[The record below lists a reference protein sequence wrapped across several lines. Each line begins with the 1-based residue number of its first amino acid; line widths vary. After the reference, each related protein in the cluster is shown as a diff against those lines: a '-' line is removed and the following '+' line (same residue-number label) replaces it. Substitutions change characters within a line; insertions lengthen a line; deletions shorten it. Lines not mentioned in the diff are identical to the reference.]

1 MVVRRRQSLG
11 TSRFPIERS
20 EDYKGTIT
28 FRPVRYTAPEISGGA
43 FSALRRQAGGGL
55 INQFTNTDE
64 GTVLGSFLEGFQ
76 EGRGTTETDTT
87 VDTTDDARAG
97 RTNADATL
105 DQTPTETETIVT
117 SATSTVDRNSGV
129 ILYLPT
135 AIQVNDGVNY
145 EQFDLGPIGAIGL
158 AGIQSGQGAP
168 SALARGVGQATGSLV
183 SLLQGN
189 VADQRG
195 ARLAAARL
203 AMQGNA
209 TTSGTV
215 RAGLATTVNPNTIN
229 LFKSVNL
236 REFSFTFKMIANS
249 PREAEEIDR
258 IVKFFRATMYP
269 ETINFDPGGLD
280 VPIGYEFP
288 DKFQIEMRYNGQPV
302 GVRILNS
309 VLRSVQTVYNPQSM
323 SWHVDGKPSE
333 VDVTLNFGEERTLN
347 RNDILQGY

>member
-1 MVVRRRQSLG
+1 MG

-28 FRPVRYTAPEISGGA
+28 FRPVRYTAPEISGGV
-43 FSALRRQAGGGL
+43 FSALRRQSGGGL
-55 INQFTNTDE
+55 INQFLNSTEETI
-64 GTVLGSFLEGFQ
+64 LGSAIEGFQ
-76 EGRGTTETDTT
+76 EGRSGTQ
-87 VDTTDDARAG
+87 VDTTDDERAS

-105 DQTPTETETIVT
+105 DPTPTETETVVT

-145 EQFDLGPIGAIGL
+145 EQFDLGPIGAIGV

-203 AMQGNA
+203 AEMGGS
-209 TTSGTV
+209 TTAGAV

-288 DKFQIEMRYNGQPV
+288 DKFQIEMRYNGQQV